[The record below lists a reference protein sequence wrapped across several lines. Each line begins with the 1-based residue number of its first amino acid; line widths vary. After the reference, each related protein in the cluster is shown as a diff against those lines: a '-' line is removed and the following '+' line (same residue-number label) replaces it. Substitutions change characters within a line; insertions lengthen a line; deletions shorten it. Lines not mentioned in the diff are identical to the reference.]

1 MSGRKPLGRFGGSS
15 RRLLVATI
23 IPIAVAATVVI
34 EFRHN
39 PGRHAEPKPLFP
51 GFTADGASRPTFGL
65 VVTSLQSGSE
75 AQLEGM
81 AVGDEVL
88 AIDNQPVKTLDQA
101 EEIIGSR
108 TSDGLAL
115 RILHNEKPRDLV
127 LHFNG
132 VKQHEP

>member
-1 MSGRKPLGRFGGSS
+1 MSDRNPVGRPL
-15 RRLLVATI
+15 RRLLVATF
-23 IPIAVAATVVI
+23 IPIAVAAAVVF

-39 PGRHAEPKPLFP
+39 PGRLAEPKPLFP
-51 GFTADGASRPTFGL
+51 GFTADRVSKPTFGL

-75 AQLEGM
+75 AQLEGI

-101 EEIIGSR
+101 EEIIGARSG
-108 TSDGLAL
+108 DVLVL
-115 RILHNEKPRDLV
+115 RILQNDRPRDLV

-132 VKQHEP
+132 VKQDEP